1 MARGLTAGI
10 QTEIA
15 KRIVTVAIFA
25 EIEFI
30 SGTTRVWSGVGDKVL
45 GGETFTGVGD
55 LGSISSVEETD
66 DVKASSVELTLSGI
80 PSTILAAAIGDSRQG
95 KTATIWL
102 AFLDSSLAIIADEVI
117 LFRGRTDVPTIMEG
131 GETSIMSMR
140 VENHLLDLKRASN
153 HRYTQEEQQETY
165 PSDVFFEFVPSLQN
179 KTILWQKFE
188 KPEHSSGGG
197 FTDWEWGG

>member
-1 MARGLTAGI
+1 MSRGLTAGI

-45 GGETFTGVGD
+45 GGNTFIGVGD

-80 PSTILAAAIGDSRQG
+80 PSAILSAAIGDSRQG

-102 AFLDSSLAIIADEVI
+102 AFLDSSLAIISDEVI

-131 GETSIMSMR
+131 GETSSMSMR

-165 PSDVFFEFVPSLQN
+165 PADIFFEFVPSLQE

-188 KPEHSSGGG
+188 KPPA
-197 FTDWEWGG
+197 EWSRP

>member
-1 MARGLTAGI
+1 MSRELTAGI

-30 SGTTRVWSGVGDKVL
+30 SGTTRVWSGVGDKIL
-45 GGETFTGVGD
+45 GGDTFTGVGD
-55 LGSISSVEETD
+55 LGSISTVEETD

-80 PSTILAAAIGDSRQG
+80 PSSTLAAAIGDSRQG

-102 AFLDSSLAIIADEVI
+102 AFLDSSLAIIADEII
-117 LFRGRTDVPTIMEG
+117 LFRGRTDVPTILEG
-131 GETSIMSMR
+131 GETSSMSMR

-153 HRYTQEEQQETY
+153 HRYTQEEQHETY
-165 PSDVFFEFVPSLQN
+165 PADDFFEFIPALQN
-179 KTILWQKFE
+179 KTIRWQKFE
-188 KPEHSSGGG
+188 KPYSGLNLPSSFG
-197 FTDWEWGG
+197 D